1 MARVKRGVTA
11 KARHRKILDQ
21 AKGYYNA
28 RRKVFRAA
36 KQAVIKAGQY
46 SFRDRRVRKRECR
59 CFWITALNGA
69 RERAVVQPRDER
81 AVARADRGR
90 SQSARRHRRARPRG
104 LRRSRC
110 CRERSTRRLNSRYVG
125 ELAVSSIAELLGQ
138 AESAVRAAEDLAGLD
153 AVRVQFLGKKGLFT
167 AQLQGIGK
175 LPPAEIPAAG
185 KAINDAKSA
194 LTAAIEARR
203 ETLEALELE
212 RQLAADALDV
222 TLPGRGTAPGQLHP
236 VTRTLR
242 RMVEIL
248 GHAGFDVHTGPEV
261 EDDFHNFT
269 ALNIPDDHPARAMH
283 DTFYLRSGL
292 LLRTHTSPVQIRALK
307 EHGAPIRLIAPGRV
321 YRRDSDLTHTPMFTQ
336 VEGLVIDR
344 RVSFANLKAV
354 LYDFVSKFFERQVE
368 LRFRPSYFPFTEPS
382 AEVDVRSE
390 SGRWLEILGCGMV
403 HPNVLRN
410 ANIDPSIWSGYAFGM
425 GVERLTMLRYGV
437 DDLRAFF
444 ENDLRFLEQF
454 A

>member
-1 MARVKRGVTA
+1 
-11 KARHRKILDQ
+11 
-21 AKGYYNA
+21 
-28 RRKVFRAA
+28 
-36 KQAVIKAGQY
+36 
-46 SFRDRRVRKRECR
+46 
-59 CFWITALNGA
+59 
-69 RERAVVQPRDER
+69 
-81 AVARADRGR
+81 
-90 SQSARRHRRARPRG
+90 
-104 LRRSRC
+104 
-110 CRERSTRRLNSRYVG
+110 
-125 ELAVSSIAELLGQ
+125 VSSIAELLGQ
-138 AESAVRAAEDLAGLD
+138 AESAVRAAEDLAALD

-167 AQLQGIGK
+167 AQLRELGK

-194 LTAAIEARR
+194 LTAAIDARR
-203 ETLEALELE
+203 DALEAQRLE

-222 TLPGRGTAPGQLHP
+222 TLPGRGIAPGQLHP

-248 GHAGFDVHTGPEV
+248 SHAGFDVHTGPEV

-269 ALNIPDDHPARAMH
+269 ALNIPDNHPARAMH

-307 EHGAPIRLIAPGRV
+307 QHGPPIRLIAPGRV

-344 RVSFANLKAV
+344 RVSFANLKAL

-410 ANIDPSIWSGYAFGM
+410 VDIDPAEWSGYAFGM

>member
-1 MARVKRGVTA
+1 
-11 KARHRKILDQ
+11 
-21 AKGYYNA
+21 
-28 RRKVFRAA
+28 
-36 KQAVIKAGQY
+36 
-46 SFRDRRVRKRECR
+46 
-59 CFWITALNGA
+59 
-69 RERAVVQPRDER
+69 
-81 AVARADRGR
+81 
-90 SQSARRHRRARPRG
+90 
-104 LRRSRC
+104 
-110 CRERSTRRLNSRYVG
+110 
-125 ELAVSSIAELLGQ
+125 VSSIAELLGQ
-138 AESAVRAAEDLAGLD
+138 AEAAVSAADDLAALD
-153 AVRVQFLGKKGLFT
+153 AVRVQFLGKKGVLT
-167 AQLQGIGK
+167 AQLRELGK
-175 LPPAEIPAAG
+175 LPPDEIRAAG

-194 LTAAIEARR
+194 LTVAIDARRDALEARR
-203 ETLEALELE
+203 LELT
-212 RQLAADALDV
+212 LKADALDV
-222 TLPGRGTAPGQLHP
+222 TLPGRGMPPGQLHP

-242 RMVEIL
+242 RMVKIL
-248 GHAGFDVHTGPEV
+248 SHAGFDVHTGPQV

-269 ALNIPDDHPARAMH
+269 ALNIPDNHPARAMH

-336 VEGLVIDR
+336 VEGLLVDR
-344 RVSFANLKAV
+344 RVSFANLKAL
-354 LYDFVSKFFERQVE
+354 LYDFVSKFFERDVE

-403 HPNVLRN
+403 HPSVLRN
-410 ANIDPSIWSGYAFGM
+410 AGIDPDEWSGYAFGM

-437 DDLRAFF
+437 EDLRAFF